1 MFDSPEAKANVIDFV
16 FAMDSELAPIVA
28 QQVTLNAGNAENQGT
43 LGRIEMMAERANV
56 TAPRE
61 ECDLVALG
69 VINGEQRGAF
79 LNVTGEFLSDKIEED
94 EMSMTALQ
102 NMALENGNS
111 LTFMCVP
118 PGQGR
123 RIALDRDA
131 DEFFNADEIA
141 AGSDPAD
148 AASIP
153 Q

>member
-1 MFDSPEAKANVIDFV
+1 MEGLLLHLQRQIRTEA
-16 FAMDSELAPIVA
+16 
-28 QQVTLNAGNAENQGT
+28 
-43 LGRIEMMAERANV
+43 
-56 TAPRE
+56 
-61 ECDLVALG
+61 
-69 VINGEQRGAF
+69 
-79 LNVTGEFLSDKIEED
+79 EFLSDKIEED
-94 EMSMTALQ
+94 EMSMTALK
-102 NMALENGNS
+102 NMASESGNS

>member
-1 MFDSPEAKANVIDFV
+1 LLKHFCSHLFQ
-16 FAMDSELAPIVA
+16 LASWPVRKEGLL
-28 QQVTLNAGNAENQGT
+28 LN
-43 LGRIEMMAERANV
+43 L
-56 TAPRE
+56 
-61 ECDLVALG
+61 
-69 VINGEQRGAF
+69 QRQIR
-79 LNVTGEFLSDKIEED
+79 TGEFLSDKIEED
-94 EMSMTALQ
+94 EISMTALK
-102 NMALENGNS
+102 NMASESGNS

-131 DEFFNADEIA
+131 DEFFDADEIA